1 MKVWQRPGPAKA
13 LYDHF
18 LQSPSI
24 VESWV
29 DSIRRSWG
37 DPYHPDLLLFPQ
49 VERQDLEIANDTGDA
64 VAVTR
69 FVPPEPGGDVM
80 VYIHGGGWIAP
91 VSGKHLAWARKLAA
105 QTAIEV
111 ISVNYRLAPEHPFP
125 AALLDCVT
133 VYQAV
138 RESTDGRVYVGG
150 DSAGGNLSAALV
162 QYCRAQRLTIPDKL
176 LCLCPLTDFYL
187 EKYPSVVKKG
197 IGNPRA
203 DALLLPFQ
211 RICYVRIRRNGRIRW
226 PVRYTVTGRKPAGPW
241 CWSPAMILYR
251 TIISRLLRSYRPM
264 APTWNWPSTKTCR
277 IRFTP
282 IRSSC
287 RARRNRST
295 GIWPRFC
302 AASWHGGS

>member
-197 IGNPRA
+197 IGNPQA
-203 DALLLPFQ
+203 DVLLLPFQ
-211 RICYVRIRRNGRIRW
+211 RICYVPDQAEWTNPLASPIYGD
-226 PVRYTVTGRKPAGPW
+226 
-241 CWSPAMILYR
+241 WS
-251 TIISRLLRSYRPM
+251 
-264 APTWNWPSTKTCR
+264 KTCR
-277 IRFTP
+277 TLVLVAGDDPLSDDNLAFAAKLQTDGADVELAVYEDMP
-282 IRSSC
+282 H
-287 RARRNRST
+287 T
-295 GIWPRFC
+295 FYTYPQFLPREAEQVDRHLATFLC
-302 AASWHGGS
+302 G